1 MALEEIERLKEKTEK
16 DPNSKL
22 FVPLAEEYKKAGM
35 YDEAIDVLIS
45 GLERQPGYLSAR
57 VSLGKIYIERGMPGE
72 ARSEFEK
79 VIEAIPDNLYAHKK
93 LAEIY
98 RDLGEKEKAAKE
110 FKTVLRLNP
119 LDEWASTSLSEIE
132 QAQEIQPQEL
142 QPQPRSEPRMEA
154 PVGQDS
160 TESRKEPDI
169 LELRTEIAEKIE
181 ETPEIPDK
189 EYVEQQEHLAEAVRD
204 IGGENNKKTTAPLSL
219 EDLEDMEIWKAHSEI
234 KPEGG
239 EEKPSEPPISLED
252 MEIWEAHS
260 ETLTPGKA
268 AAAATET
275 VTEDREIPEK
285 EPLSFEGL
293 LKEQDVREQTDAIE
307 KKEIPQRSIITLAD
321 ADQYILGGKYMEA
334 MNIYRKLLSSEP
346 ADAKIIQRIEEL
358 KSLLKLLGKD
368 KEELI
373 AKLEGLLKGIKMRRD
388 EFFRNP

>member
-1 MALEEIERLKEKTEK
+1 MALEEIERLKEKIEK

-22 FVPLAEEYKKAGM
+22 FVPLAEEYKKSGM
-35 YDEAIDVLIS
+35 YDEAIDVLTS

-57 VSLGKIYIERGMPGE
+57 VSLGKIYIERGMPDE
-72 ARSEFEK
+72 ARAEFEK

-132 QAQEIQPQEL
+132 QAPEINPQE
-142 QPQPRSEPRMEA
+142 PQQEPWPEPRIEK
-154 PVGQDS
+154 PVEQHS
-160 TESRKEPDI
+160 TESRKEPD
-169 LELRTEIAEKIE
+169 LLKLRTEIAEKIE
-181 ETPEIPDK
+181 ETPAISDK
-189 EYVEQQEHLAEAVRD
+189 EYVEPQEHPAEALGD
-204 IGGENNKKTTAPLSL
+204 IGGENNKKTAAPISL

-234 KPEGG
+234 NLGG
-239 EEKPSEPPISLED
+239 EEEKPSEPPISLED
-252 MEIWEAHS
+252 MEIWKAHS
-260 ETLTPGKA
+260 ETLSPPEEA
-268 AAAATET
+268 SASET
-275 VTEDREIPEK
+275 VIEDHEIPEK

-293 LKEQDVREQTDAIE
+293 LKEQDIREQAVTME
-307 KKEIPQRSIITLAD
+307 KKEIPQQSVVTVAD

-346 ADAKIIQRIEEL
+346 ADPKIIQRIEEL

-388 EFFRNP
+388 EFFGSS